1 MTNSGG
7 KVSEKL
13 SLKSIKHDMMSPL
26 VNPLIEPQTIQ
37 TTRRLVKTGRAQN
50 LLDPATGELIAKSA
64 IHTIEEK
71 DDENFVKVFAAGIA
85 ASYELTKTAQKV
97 FQAVLREY
105 EKTPMTGGYADSVEL
120 YWFGD
125 GLNGESVGISERTW
139 TRGVKELLQKRFL
152 WPKSPSS
159 YWTNPAL
166 FFKGNRVVFIKEY
179 RRKSTTTDRDP
190 NTVDLITGKTD
201 QEAQN
206 EI

>member
-1 MTNSGG
+1 MMV
-7 KVSEKL
+7 KK
-13 SLKSIKHDMMSPL
+13 SLKSIKSDMMSPL
-26 VNPLIEPQTIQ
+26 TNPLIEPQTIQ

-50 LLDPATGELIAKSA
+50 LLDPSTGELIAKSA

-120 YWFGD
+120 YWFGS
-125 GLNGESVGISERTW
+125 GINGQSIGISETTW
-139 TRGVKELLQKRFL
+139 NRGLRELLDKRFL
-152 WPKSPSS
+152 WPKTSSS

-179 RRKSTTTDRDP
+179 RRKSTVTDRDP
-190 NTVDLITGKTD
+190 DTVDLIAGKTD
-201 QEAQN
+201 RELNQV
-206 EI
+206 

>member
-1 MTNSGG
+1 
-7 KVSEKL
+7 
-13 SLKSIKHDMMSPL
+13 
-26 VNPLIEPQTIQ
+26 
-37 TTRRLVKTGRAQN
+37 
-50 LLDPATGELIAKSA
+50 
-64 IHTIEEK
+64 
-71 DDENFVKVFAAGIA
+71 
-85 ASYELTKTAQKV
+85 
-97 FQAVLREY
+97 
-105 EKTPMTGGYADSVEL
+105 L

-179 RRKSTTTDRDP
+179 RRKSTPADRDP

-201 QEAQN
+201 RELN